1 MSFSIFELSRFR
13 ARPLNLYYFKIGPGA
28 GDYFAF
34 TDGERELTLAGIVYS
49 PVQIKRSRI
58 TSSGSLDKSTLDV
71 QMPRTNPLVE
81 LFRVYPPNFVVTVVV
96 KQGHYGDADNEFLA
110 VWSGR
115 IINFEIGGN
124 EASFGC
130 EPVGTSVR
138 RPALRRN
145 YQYGCPH
152 ALYGPHCGAPKV
164 GIPKVVLALSGSTV
178 TLPAGWNGAID
189 PTKFVGGVVEWSPI
203 TGATAVR
210 TIIRIA
216 GDVLSLA
223 GVTQN
228 LGVGDT
234 VNLVVGCNHQ
244 MTDCGTIH
252 GNIVNYGGQPWIP
265 TVNPVGNANQYY

>member
-1 MSFSIFELSRFR
+1 MSFSIFELSRFKG
-13 ARPLNLYYFKIGPGA
+13 RPLNLYYFKIGHGA
-28 GDYFAF
+28 GDYLAF
-34 TDGERELTLAGIVYS
+34 TDGERELTLAGIVYG
-49 PVQIKRSRI
+49 PAQIKRGRI

-81 LFRVYPPNFVVTVVV
+81 LFRVYPPNFVVTLVVR
-96 KQGHYGDADNEFLA
+96 QGHYGDADNQFLA
-110 VWSGR
+110 IWSGR
-115 IINFEIGGN
+115 IINFEISGN

-152 ALYGPHCGAPKV
+152 ALYGPHCGAAKNSV
-164 GIPKVVLALSGSTV
+164 PKVVLALSGSTV
-178 TLPAGWNGAID
+178 TLPSGWNGAID
-189 PTKFVGGVVEWSPI
+189 PAKFIGGVVEWSPP

-216 GDVLSLA
+216 GDVLTLA
-223 GVTQN
+223 GITQG
-228 LGVGDT
+228 LSVGDT
-234 VNLVVGCNHQ
+234 VGLVVGCNHQ
-244 MTDCGTIH
+244 MSDCGTIH